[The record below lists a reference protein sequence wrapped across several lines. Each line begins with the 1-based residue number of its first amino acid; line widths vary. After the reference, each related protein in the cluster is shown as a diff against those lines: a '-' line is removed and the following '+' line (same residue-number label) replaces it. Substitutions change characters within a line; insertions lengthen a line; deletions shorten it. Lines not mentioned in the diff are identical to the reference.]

1 MKAPALAFLA
11 AALSF
16 GSPAVSLA
24 ASSDH
29 PGESYDQEVGGTTS
43 VRPHEQQAQLG
54 SDRDH
59 QRYCQ
64 DLQKRSQ
71 DLWHDAERSKDHGD
85 FAHARDQLDQINDQL
100 TRDCGK

>member
-1 MKAPALAFLA
+1 MKAAALAFLA
-11 AALSF
+11 TALSLALPAA
-16 GSPAVSLA
+16 SPA
-24 ASSDH
+24 ASRDR
-29 PGESYDQEVGGTTS
+29 PGESYDQEVGGTTTTH
-43 VRPHEQQAQLG
+43 PQEQQAQLG

-64 DLQKRSQ
+64 DLQKRAQ

-85 FAHARDQLDQINDQL
+85 FAHARDQLDTINAQL